1 RRSRLKLTVD
11 VTGKSDAEI
20 AKLAKEDAAKLTV
33 EELLYAA
40 TLTSDL
46 NEKAALYTKAT
57 DLYPGDLRGWNNLG
71 VVKYQQGNID
81 DAARLFNK
89 ALEVEPKCV
98 NASYNAGL
106 CALAKG
112 DLAKAEEFFGKAAG
126 TSGNLSNAL
135 GTVYIMKGDYAK
147 AKTAFGSTAT
157 NNAALLQILDGNY
170 NGARNTLAAVAE
182 PDALTAYLGAIVG
195 ARTNNR
201 DAVFS
206 NLKTAVSLK
215 PACKTKAASDLEFA
229 KFFTDETFISI
240 VK

>member
-1 RRSRLKLTVD
+1 M
-11 VTGKSDAEI
+11 
-20 AKLAKEDAAKLTV
+20 
-33 EELLYAA
+33 
-40 TLTSDL
+40 
-46 NEKAALYTKAT
+46 
-57 DLYPGDLRGWNNLG
+57 YPNDLRGWNNLG

-126 TSGNLSNAL
+126 TKGNLSNAL
-135 GTVYIMKGDYAK
+135 GTVYILKGDYAK
-147 AKTAFGSTAT
+147 AKTAFGSTAS

-182 PDALTAYLGAIVG
+182 PDALTAYLGAVVG

-206 NLKTAVSLK
+206 NLKTAVSK
-215 PACKTKAASDLEFA
+215 ESAYKAKAASDLEFA